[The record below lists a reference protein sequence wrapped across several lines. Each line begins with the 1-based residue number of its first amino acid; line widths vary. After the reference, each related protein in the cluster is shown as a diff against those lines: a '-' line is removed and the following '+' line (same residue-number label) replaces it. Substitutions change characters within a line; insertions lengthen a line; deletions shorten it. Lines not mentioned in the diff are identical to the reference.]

1 MQYKS
6 QNNEHLQKMLNF
18 YKEFYERVKDSN
30 IRIVLYWS
38 LSYAFFTGDENISVN
53 DIDFIA
59 PEKDFQKI
67 IELVKDI
74 EWIEYELTNHNSLRL
89 LKNGA
94 KLSIHSEI
102 LALEIVNFLPNL
114 VNIEINSSKFLSLW
128 FDDVI
133 KFYKKWCS
141 YEVQRKTWYTDKLN
155 NLVAKNYENHSF
167 FILKPSVLKRNIQDE
182 VIDFIEKNWFEI
194 ISKKELILNDA
205 DIDYLYKEEYEKL
218 VPILWEENS
227 KKALE
232 ISHKLYKDKEII
244 LLFVKWENAIEKSDN
259 LKWNTFWPAKCNP
272 ETLRYIFR
280 DKNFD
285 DFQIPIWKIVEVPI
299 DNIVHAPKTEEE
311 FVKVAIKWL
320 I

>member
-1 MQYKS
+1 MQYSS

-18 YKEFYERVKDSN
+18 YEEFYERTENSWM
-30 IRIVLYWS
+30 RIVLYWS
-38 LSYAFFTGDENISVN
+38 LAYAYFTNDENISIN

-59 PEKDFQKI
+59 PEKDFQRI
-67 IELVKDI
+67 IELVKEI

-94 KLSIHSEI
+94 KLSIHSEV
-102 LALEIVNFLPNL
+102 LALEITNFLPNL
-114 VNIEINSSKFLSLW
+114 ISIEINSAKFVSLW
-128 FDDVI
+128 FDDLI

-141 YEVQRKTWYTDKLN
+141 YDVQRKTWYTDKLN
-155 NLVAKNYENHSF
+155 NLVAKRYENHSF
-167 FILKPSVLKRNIQDE
+167 FILKPSIIERNIKYD
-182 VIDFIEKNWFEI
+182 IIKFIEKNWFEI
-194 ISKKELILNDA
+194 IAKKELSLTDD

-218 VPILWEENS
+218 SPILWEENS

-232 ISHKLYKDKEII
+232 ISHKLYKNKKII
-244 LLFVKWENAIEKSDN
+244 LLFVKWDDAIKKADK
-259 LKWNTFWPAKCNP
+259 LKWNTFWPAKCNE

-280 DKNFD
+280 NKNFD
-285 DFQIPIWKIVEVPI
+285 DFQMPEWKIIEVPT

-311 FVKVAIKWL
+311 FVKVAVKWL